1 MQHSFLLSGTELIT
15 FSGKPFDI
23 QYTFHTNCLV
33 TIMLHENGDNILII
47 TNTIIVIRHDD
58 NHNIYIRIRKFSAL
72 FYIFSLS
79 YFHTFTDTFLI
90 LTHFGESSS
99 FIFLFLWFF
108 VTSSLFGLD
117 FYEKYNIE

>member
-1 MQHSFLLSGTELIT
+1 
-15 FSGKPFDI
+15 
-23 QYTFHTNCLV
+23 
-33 TIMLHENGDNILII
+33 MLHENGDNILII

-58 NHNIYIRIRKFSAL
+58 NHNIYIRIRKISAL

-117 FYEKYNIE
+117 FYEKYNIEQQQ